1 MILSVLFW
9 CGILLLIDGSI
20 GLFFLEKW
28 QDKFKS
34 INLSS
39 WVCIEIIFIDCFV
52 DYLWII
58 KNFSL
63 IMLL

>member
-9 CGILLLIDGSI
+9 CGILLLIDAI

-39 WVCIEIIFIDCFV
+39 WVCIEIILSIV
-52 DYLWII
+52 LLII
-58 KNFSL
+58 YGLLKISL
-63 IMLL
+63 

>member
-20 GLFFLEKW
+20 GLLFLEKW

-39 WVCIEIIFIDCFV
+39 WVCIEIILSIV
-52 DYLWII
+52 LLII
-58 KNFSL
+58 YGLLKISL
-63 IMLL
+63 

>member
-28 QDKFKS
+28 QCKFKS
-34 INLSS
+34 INLPR
-39 WVCIEIIFIDCFV
+39 WVCLEIILSIV
-52 DYLWII
+52 LLII
-58 KNFSL
+58 YGLLKISL
-63 IMLL
+63 

>member
-34 INLSS
+34 INLSR
-39 WVCIEIIFIDCFV
+39 WVCIEIVLSIV
-52 DYLWII
+52 LLII
-58 KNFSL
+58 YGLLKISL
-63 IMLL
+63 

>member
-1 MILSVLFW
+1 MTLSILFW

-34 INLSS
+34 MNLSR
-39 WVCIEIIFIDCFV
+39 WVCIEIILSIV
-52 DYLWII
+52 LLII
-58 KNFSL
+58 YGLLKISL
-63 IMLL
+63 

>member
-9 CGILLLIDGSI
+9 FGILLLIDGSI

-34 INLSS
+34 INVSR
-39 WVCIEIIFIDCFV
+39 WVCIEIILSIV
-52 DYLWII
+52 LLII
-58 KNFSL
+58 YGLLKISL
-63 IMLL
+63 

>member
-9 CGILLLIDGSI
+9 CAILLLIDGSI
-20 GLFFLEKW
+20 GLFFLEKL

-39 WVCIEIIFIDCFV
+39 WVCIEIILSIV
-52 DYLWII
+52 LLII
-58 KNFSL
+58 YGLLKISL
-63 IMLL
+63 

>member
-34 INLSS
+34 INLSN
-39 WVCIEIIFIDCFV
+39 WVSIEIILSIV
-52 DYLWII
+52 LLII
-58 KNFSL
+58 YGLLKISL
-63 IMLL
+63 

>member
-9 CGILLLIDGSI
+9 FGILLLIDGSI

-34 INLSS
+34 INLSR
-39 WVCIEIIFIDCFV
+39 WVCIEIILSIV
-52 DYLWII
+52 LLII
-58 KNFSL
+58 YGLLKISL
-63 IMLL
+63 